1 MLNESNLKSLSRSR
15 IEQIIEKPKLFLKVF
30 LKTDLSS
37 NFSFL
42 KKLIKDTVSYIIR
55 FKVIKKSK
63 TKMVFE

>member
-1 MLNESNLKSLSRSR
+1 VLNESNLKSLSRSR
-15 IEQIIEKPKLFLKVF
+15 IEQIIEKPKLLLKVF

-42 KKLIKDTVSYIIR
+42 KKLIKVAVSEIIR
-55 FKVIKKSK
+55 FKVSRKSK

>member
-42 KKLIKDTVSYIIR
+42 KKLIKVTVSEIIR
-55 FKVIKKSK
+55 FKVSKKSK